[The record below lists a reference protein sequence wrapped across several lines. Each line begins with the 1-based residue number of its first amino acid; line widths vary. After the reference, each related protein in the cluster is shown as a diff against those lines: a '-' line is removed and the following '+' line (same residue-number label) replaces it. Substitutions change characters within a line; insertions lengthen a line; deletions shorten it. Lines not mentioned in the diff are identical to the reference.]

1 MKILFINPN
10 TSDLFTQRIEKI
22 AKQYAHSGTEIIAR
36 TATSGPASIESI
48 YDEALSCQG
57 TLETALKEIDHVD
70 GIVIAC
76 YSDHPAIA
84 ALREVTDIP
93 ILGIAEANMFMAC
106 MLGKKFSVVT
116 TNVEWEPLLWDAVC
130 HYGLTE
136 RCASIRSTGLPVLA
150 LETADSDEIYAKI
163 KEAAQKAIDKDGA
176 EVICLGCAGMS
187 GMDKQLE
194 EDLKVP
200 VLDGV
205 VCALKLL
212 EGMVEYGVGTS
223 KQRSYARPNSKELLN
238 MSAIFSRGYRSNK

>member
-1 MKILFINPN
+1 MKFLFINPN

-93 ILGIAEANMFMAC
+93 VLGIAEANMFMAC

>member
-1 MKILFINPN
+1 MKFLFINPN

-76 YSDHPAIA
+76 YSDHPAVA

-93 ILGIAEANMFMAC
+93 VLGIAEANMFMAC

>member
-93 ILGIAEANMFMAC
+93 VLGIAEANMFMAC